1 MIRININRLHVV
13 CCSRF
18 MLIPQVIVASDQAK
32 DCLTPFAREW
42 YYANRCTNE
51 HYWREIK
58 HE

>member
-18 MLIPQVIVASDQAK
+18 MLIPQVIVASDQAE
-32 DCLTPFAREW
+32 DCPTLFAREW
-42 YYANRCTNE
+42 HNVNRRRNE